1 MSEENEFEV
10 SGEVEAVKSS
20 EPDKGAGK
28 ETDLQVEVID
38 DTPPE
43 DKNRPRRTGE
53 PDLPNEDEVSQ
64 YSDKVRKRISK
75 LKYEFHAGRRAK
87 EELERQQQALVD
99 YVKRRD
105 NENAQLRR
113 ALHSGQALIAD
124 QMETRVQTE
133 LQIAQK
139 LLKEAVEMGDVDKQ
153 VEAHKS
159 IARLT
164 VEADK
169 VKGFRPVQMEAPPEP
184 EEPQYVPQTPP
195 PQPDQKT
202 LAWAKK
208 NTWFGRDREMT
219 DFARHVHDRLVVFD
233 RVDPKTDE
241 YWDKLDKE
249 LRKRYPHI
257 ASEEDDEDSRT
268 PPQKQ
273 SVVVAPV
280 KRSTTPPRKVQLSAS
295 EVAIAKRLGLT
306 IEQYAAEKLRSMNG

>member
-1 MSEENEFEV
+1 MSEENEIEV
-10 SGEVEAVKSS
+10 GGEVDAVHSP
-20 EPDKGAGK
+20 EPDKSAGK
-28 ETDLQVEVID
+28 ETELQVEVVD

-43 DKNRPRRTGE
+43 DKNRPRRAGE
-53 PDLPNEDEVSQ
+53 PDLPSEDEVAQ
-64 YSDKVRKRISK
+64 YSDKVKKRISK
-75 LKYEFHAGRRAK
+75 LKYEFHEERRAK

-105 NENAQLRR
+105 AENLQLKK
-113 ALHSGQALIAD
+113 ALQSGQSLIAD

-133 LQIAQK
+133 LEIAQR
-139 LLKEAVEMGDVDKQ
+139 LLKEGVELGDIDKQ
-153 VEAHKS
+153 VEAHKR

-169 VKGFRPVQMEAPPEP
+169 VKNFRPVQIEEP
-184 EEPQYVPQTPP
+184 EYEQPRYEPQTPP

-202 LAWAKK
+202 LSWARK

-219 DFARHVHDRLVVFD
+219 DYARHIHDRLVVFD

-241 YWDKLDKE
+241 YWEKLDKE
-249 LRKRYPHI
+249 IRKRYPHM
-257 ASEEDDEDSRT
+257 ASEDDEEDSKT

-280 KRSTTPPRKVQLSAS
+280 KRNTTPPRKVQLSAS

-306 IEQYAAEKLRSMNG
+306 IEQYAAEKLRSVNG

>member
-1 MSEENEFEV
+1 MSEENEFEIDN
-10 SGEVEAVKSS
+10 EVVGAS
-20 EPDKGAGK
+20 EPDKGAGQ
-28 ETDLQVEVID
+28 ESELQVEVID

-43 DKNRPRRTGE
+43 DKNRPRRAGE
-53 PDLPNEDEVSQ
+53 PDLPNEDEVAQ
-64 YSDKVRKRISK
+64 YSDKVKKRISK
-75 LKYEFHAGRRAK
+75 LKYEFHEERRAK

-113 ALHSGQALIAD
+113 ALQSGQALIAD
-124 QMETRVQTE
+124 QMETRVQSE
-133 LQIAQK
+133 LQIAQRM
-139 LLKEAVEMGDVDKQ
+139 LKEAVEMGDVDKQ

-164 VEADK
+164 LEADK
-169 VKGFRPVQMEAPPEP
+169 VKGFRPVQMEEPPEP
-184 EEPQYVPQTPP
+184 EPPQYVPQTPP
-195 PQPDQKT
+195 PKPDERT
-202 LAWAKK
+202 ISWARK

-241 YWDKLDKE
+241 YWSRLDSE
-249 LRKRYPHI
+249 IRKRYPHL
-257 ASEEDDEDSRT
+257 ASEEDFEDTRT

-280 KRSTTPPRKVQLSAS
+280 KRNTTPPRKVQLSAS
-295 EVAIAKRLGLT
+295 EVAIAKRLGLS